1 MAAGVGALCNAWRVK
16 FDFEQRWT
24 AAADD
29 VVEVYLDASF
39 WSGLT
44 GLSATSTP
52 DVLSIDRTADSAVV
66 RLHYVLAVD
75 LPKEAARFIDP
86 DDVAWIEETTWNL
99 KDRSAKVA
107 FLPDQAGK
115 LLKASAT
122 AALTQQ
128 SDDSVRVI
136 RGEVKVHLPLLGSK
150 VEKVIVEGVH
160 DHLTEEA
167 EAVRARLG

>member
-1 MAAGVGALCNAWRVK
+1 MSEAAERLCNAGTVK

-24 AAADD
+24 APVDD
-29 VVEVYLDASF
+29 VVEIYLDASF

-44 GLSATSTP
+44 GLTATSTP
-52 DVLSIDRTADSAVV
+52 DVLSIERTADRAIV

-86 DDVAWIEETTWNL
+86 DDVAWIEETTWDL
-99 KDRSAKVA
+99 SDRSAKVS

-122 AALTQQ
+122 ATLVA
-128 SDDSVRVI
+128 DGGDAVRSVH
-136 RGEVKVHLPLLGSK
+136 GEVKVHIPLLGSK

-160 DHLTEEA
+160 DHLGEEA
-167 EAVRARLG
+167 DAVRARLG